1 MALGSNELYP
11 KETIARP
18 GCLVIRELAHESLAS
33 LRSSYERERVD
44 MGTHPAFLVHEKILL
59 KILS

>member
-1 MALGSNELYP
+1 MELYP

-18 GCLVIRELAHESLAS
+18 GRLVIRELAHESLAS

-44 MGTHPAFLVHEKILL
+44 VGTLHALGIVCI
-59 KILS
+59 IG